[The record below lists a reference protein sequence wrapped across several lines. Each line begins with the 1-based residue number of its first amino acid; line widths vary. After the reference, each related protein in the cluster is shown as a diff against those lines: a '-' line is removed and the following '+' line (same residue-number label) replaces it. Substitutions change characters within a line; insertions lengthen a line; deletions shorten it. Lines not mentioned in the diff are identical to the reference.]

1 MIEGFL
7 GAERFEI
14 KVRLEQDKLLGR
26 VGGTLMAREVKLEL
40 SATGLSGRV
49 GGATGFDVRLTLEA
63 GELVGFVGNL
73 PISLRG
79 VDVVT
84 GTLGEGFSALE
95 FTARQSGT
103 KLIGSLGG
111 LLGQP
116 FQLEL
121 GEAPGWLLKRA
132 AERLEH
138 HDFQLELGEAPGWLG
153 TLVVL
158 VAFYA
163 LEKHK
168 A

>member
-7 GAERFEI
+7 GAEKFEI

-26 VGGTLMAREVKLEL
+26 VGGTLMAKEVRLEL
-40 SATGLSGRV
+40 SATGVSGRV
-49 GGATGFDVRLTLEA
+49 GGTTGFEVRLSLEG
-63 GELVGFVGNL
+63 GELVGFIGNA
-73 PISLRG
+73 PVAMRG

-84 GTLGEGFSALE
+84 GTLGDGFSALE
-95 FTARQSGT
+95 FMARQSGS

-121 GEAPGWLLKRA
+121 DET
-132 AERLEH
+132 
-138 HDFQLELGEAPGWLG
+138 PGWLG
-153 TLVVL
+153 ALVVL

-168 A
+168 G

>member
-7 GAERFEI
+7 GAEKFEI

-26 VGGTLMAREVKLEL
+26 VGGALMAKDVRLEL
-40 SATGLSGRV
+40 SATGVSGRV
-49 GGATGFDVRLTLEA
+49 GGNSGFEVRLALEG
-63 GELVGFVGNL
+63 GELVGFIGNA
-73 PISLRG
+73 PVAMRG

-84 GTLGEGFSALE
+84 GTLGDGFSALE
-95 FTARQSGT
+95 FMARQSGST
-103 KLIGSLGG
+103 LIGSLGG

-121 GEAPGWLLKRA
+121 
-132 AERLEH
+132 
-138 HDFQLELGEAPGWLG
+138 DEAPGWLG
-153 TLVVL
+153 ALVVL

-168 A
+168 G